1 MAAVTICSDF
11 SAQENKICH
20 CFHLFPF
27 YLPWNGG
34 SNILA
39 TWCKELTH
47 WKIPWCWERL
57 RQEEKGAT
65 EDEMVG
71 WHHWLDGH
79 EFEQA
84 PGVDDGWGSLIC
96 CNPWGPKKMDTT
108 EWLNWLMGP
117 NDMILVF
124 CMLSWKPGVSLSS
137 FTFIKM
143 LLSSSSLS
151 AIRVISSAYL
161 RLLIFLLTTLISA
174 YDSISPAVLWM
185 QTHNMRDAKSRG
197 CSDSCKIQSDEISED
212 SRLTCPLAWLPWKLG
227 RVLAF
232 TVTLW
237 HLACTDL
244 SKLSK
249 GSSHLFISYLHRHL
263 SMVSVLEL
271 SSARSTQL

>member
-1 MAAVTICSDF
+1 MAAITICSDLGAPKNKVWYCFLCFPIYLLWNVRTGCHNLSFLYVKPAF
-11 SAQENKICH
+11 S
-20 CFHLFPF
+20 
-27 YLPWNGG
+27 LP
-34 SNILA
+34 
-39 TWCKELTH
+39 
-47 WKIPWCWERL
+47 
-57 RQEEKGAT
+57 
-65 EDEMVG
+65 
-71 WHHWLDGH
+71 
-79 EFEQA
+79 
-84 PGVDDGWGSLIC
+84 
-96 CNPWGPKKMDTT
+96 
-108 EWLNWLMGP
+108 
-117 NDMILVF
+117 
-124 CMLSWKPGVSLSS
+124 S
-137 FTFIKM
+137 FTFIKR

-271 SSARSTQL
+271 SSARSTQM